1 MKKLIILFLGLVIGI
16 VSVYALNQNFKFDS
30 SIIFNQDSKRNS
42 VKDNFNQNYNLTYSL
57 KNENWELEEE
67 IKNLTKKTTY
77 LLFGG
82 FNNENETSEEYYKRH
97 QDWFDLR
104 YAPTIPSDPNNSLGL
119 DTSSQE
125 YKDDIV
131 SGLAIPQIFNQ
142 AAELGLIYNSYGDI
156 RVAVKNDIVISSIT
170 LPNVKIKS
178 QSEDNP
184 MNYEYIETNYIMYY
198 FYKKLNDEWK
208 LYYLYGEST
217 DEINDYFNEL
227 ENQEVKGLMA
237 IAPSYDSKLTS
248 IYNFEQL
255 KSLSND
261 DLNRVFNENINKI
274 VFLDSYYNNMVVA
287 SANGFFISNNLL
299 VTTWNFLEKSLINGQ
314 YISIK
319 NHDLQSIE
327 IEGIVTVNP
336 ETNLAVI
343 KVKNSADYV
352 LIDDYDVSV
361 EQPVITISSKT
372 SSKTI
377 VQTGIVIA
385 NDTYLETSIPLLE
398 EDEGSPLFNKEGK
411 VIGLNVSNSTRSSVS
426 FAVKSEALKE
436 IQDKFK
442 NQTDFDTVSF
452 ETLKEQY
459 YYLNYHDEK
468 ILNNIPLK
476 IWQEYSSIGDI
487 ENNLKLPLIK
497 SSYQDKIVSLR
508 YKNGISQFISSMQLA
523 SNFKEQLKNDG
534 FDEVVNSEK
543 KSIFQ
548 NKKYQII
555 IRDELDYLI
564 IVMVK
569 L

>member
-142 AAELGLIYNSYGDI
+142 
-156 RVAVKNDIVISSIT
+156 VKNDIVISSIT